1 MVRPDHVFPV
11 KQYMKTWCIFDV
23 VLMVSEWFAQ
33 IMSSQSN
40 ASVVRVTRVMG
51 YIRCSRLL
59 RLVKIPN
66 VWKLVEDQ
74 FSTHLQ
80 QLAFSAIK
88 TIIAFCILVH
98 LITCAWYAI
107 GVESP
112 TGWTSYD
119 VAAREDNSLLFW
131 YFASSRWVLAQINGR
146 TDIDDRRNMQERLF
160 TCLVSVAFAVLFMSV
175 FLSSITASLLELSA
189 FSEEKNSARR
199 SVNEYLEHHRVSFSL
214 AASIKAHLADRE
226 SLKTLQTEEER
237 ERFVLAQ
244 LPDNL
249 QFDLLYEA
257 RAPVLA
263 WHEFFREMDR
273 GFSRVLR
280 HISCTAL
287 QSLLA
292 HRHEELFAKGDAC
305 SRMLFVS
312 KGRLTYSM
320 SDAAA
325 RSCSESRPIVII
337 RQSLGSVASAE
348 AGVGST
354 SLAQR
359 LRPGMWLGEAAL
371 WIEWSCQGRLL
382 TDTDCALFA
391 LEATQLAQAL
401 SGYRDVYA
409 MTALYARRFLDGLQ
423 RQDEPS
429 DLMKVVID
437 VQAPN
442 PGRHVA

>member
-146 TDIDDRRNMQERLF
+146 TDINDRRNMQERLF
-160 TCLVSVAFAVLFMSV
+160 TCIVAVVFAVIFMSI
-175 FLSSITASLLELSA
+175 FLSSMTATILQLNELSKKS
-189 FSEEKNSARR
+189 SESRR
-199 SVNEYLEHHRVSFSL
+199 LINEYLQQHRVSLNLVASVKRQM
-214 AASIKAHLADRE
+214 AANTAVKILRE
-226 SLKTLQTEEER
+226 STKR
-237 ERFVLAQ
+237 EQLVLSQ
-244 LPDNL
+244 LPEHL
-249 QFDLLYEA
+249 QFDLLYEI
-257 RAPVLA
+257 RAPVLV
-263 WHEFFREMDR
+263 WHAFFRELDLA
-273 GFSRVLR
+273 FPRVAR
-280 HISCTAL
+280 HIC
-287 QSLLA
+287 LA
-292 HRHEELFAKGDAC
+292 AVRPAIAHHNQDVFDVGDPC
-305 SRMLFVS
+305 SRMLFADKGWMMYFQYDIQTEQQRKSEASFCLARMATKTGKLQPEQGVVS
-312 KGRLTYSM
+312 EWKVY
-320 SDAAA
+320 
-325 RSCSESRPIVII
+325 
-337 RQSLGSVASAE
+337 
-348 AGVGST
+348 
-354 SLAQR
+354 
-359 LRPGMWLGEAAL
+359 PGMWLSEGAL
-371 WIEWSCQGRLL
+371 WIEWENHGRLMANEDSL
-382 TDTDCALFA
+382 LMAIDAGD
-391 LEATQLAQAL
+391 LAYTLLA
-401 SGYRDVYA
+401 YRDAYA
-409 MTALYARRFLDGLQ
+409 MSAIYARSF
-423 RQDEPS
+423 
-429 DLMKVVID
+429 VD
-437 VQAPN
+437 VLN
-442 PGRHVA
+442 KS